1 MSSDLVIE
9 TRNLEKAY
17 GAKVVLN
24 GLDLRLEAGQV
35 LGFLGRNGSGKT
47 TTLRILVGLRRAT
60 GGLARVFGHDC
71 WRLPMRE
78 RHRIGYLSESQTT
91 FPWMRVEQLLEFAA
105 AFHPRWD
112 RSYAQDLLRKLELP
126 TRERIRTLSLGQER
140 RLGLL
145 LALCHHPDLLILDEP
160 AGGLDPVVRREFLD
174 VVIDLVAREGKSVI
188 FSSHILTDVERLA
201 SHIGILEGGRLLY
214 QGSLDSLQDSVREV
228 DLELDGAS
236 ESIEVPDAVRIV
248 RRGPRSWTVTMP
260 KWDEMALGHLQARF
274 PAARLSARALSL
286 EEIFLAYVGGRRE

>member
-1 MSSDLVIE
+1 MSGEPVIE
-9 TRNLEKAY
+9 TRNLEKSY
-17 GAKVVLN
+17 GKKLVLN

-35 LGFLGRNGSGKT
+35 LGFLGRNGAGKT

-60 GGLARVFGHDC
+60 KGVARVFGQDC
-71 WRLPMRE
+71 WQLPLRE
-78 RHRIGYLSESQTT
+78 RHRIGYLSESQNT
-91 FPWMRVEQLLEFAA
+91 FPWIRVEQLLEFAA
-105 AFHPRWD
+105 AFHPSWD
-112 RSYAQDLLRKLELP
+112 GAYAQDLLRKLELP

-145 LALCHHPDLLILDEP
+145 LALCHHPDLLVLDEP

-188 FSSHILTDVERLA
+188 LSSHILTDVERLA

-214 QGSLDSLQDSVREV
+214 QGPLDSLQDTVREV
-228 DLELDGAS
+228 DLELDDAS
-236 ESIEVPDAVRIV
+236 ERIEVPGAVRIA
-248 RRGPRSWTVTMP
+248 RRGPHSWTVTVP
-260 KWDEMALGHLQARF
+260 GWDATALGRLQARF
-274 PAARLSARALSL
+274 PGARLSVRALSL